1 LYFLGKRWLKDLGTL
16 LLQKHTH
23 THISL
28 RHWVMK

>member
-16 LLQKHTH
+16 LQKHTH

-28 RHWVMK
+28 RRWVMK